1 MLYLSLKTLHVLSM
15 VLLFG
20 TGLGTAWYKWM
31 ADRSGNL
38 AHIAV
43 TNRHVVLADWLFTTP
58 TVILQPATG
67 LWMAAMIGLP
77 LSTPWLAASLVL
89 YAIAGVCWLPVV
101 WLQMR
106 MARLSREAAETGAA
120 LPPLYWRYARTW
132 FWLGVPAFAAM
143 VVIVALMVLK
153 HIPFV
158 Q

>member
-89 YAIAGVCWLPVV
+89 YAITGACWLPVV

-106 MARLSREAAETGAA
+106 LRDLAAQGVAEGA
-120 LPPLYWRYARTW
+120 LPAAYWRYFKAW
-132 FWLGVPAFAAM
+132 VVLGIPALLAFLAIFWLMVAKPA
-143 VVIVALMVLK
+143 
-153 HIPFV
+153 
-158 Q
+158 

>member
-38 AHIAV
+38 EHIAV
-43 TNRHVVLADWLFTTP
+43 TNRHVVIADWLFTTP

-77 LSTPWLAASLVL
+77 LATPWLAASLAL
-89 YAIAGVCWLPVV
+89 YAVAGACWLPVV
-101 WLQMR
+101 WLQIR
-106 MARLSREAAETGAA
+106 MSRLSRAAAETRTP
-120 LPPLYWRYARTW
+120 LPPLYWRYAHAW

-143 VVIVALMVLK
+143 VAIVALMVLK

-158 Q
+158 R